1 MGTYAGPGKNGQVVK
16 ITASQ
21 PVEPTGKYV
30 VIQLKEKSQILN
42 LNEVK
47 VICSAGSG
55 KVLVLFV
62 SSQTERAY
70 TNVKCF

>member
-1 MGTYAGPGKNGQVVK
+1 MGTFVGPGTDDQLVT
-16 ITASQ
+16 ITASE
-21 PVEPTGKYV
+21 PVTGKYV

-47 VICSAGSG
+47 VICSAESG